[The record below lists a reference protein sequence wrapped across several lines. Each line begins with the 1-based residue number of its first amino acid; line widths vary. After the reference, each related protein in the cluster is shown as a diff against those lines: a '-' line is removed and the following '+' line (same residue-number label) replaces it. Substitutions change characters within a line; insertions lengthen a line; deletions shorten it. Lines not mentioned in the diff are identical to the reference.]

1 MTTITRARK
10 TLLALSAAS
19 VVAIGS
25 FGAATQ
31 VQLPSAS
38 AAQAPT
44 ASDTAMAQEKLNSFY
59 KPALKGEFPGN
70 PAGFV
75 VGKATRSEIID
86 KFGQPEVA
94 RTSVNGFDS
103 YTANMGN
110 PGYAMS
116 YTTSGVLK
124 EIRYFGTNV
133 ERQTNIGGIT
143 MAMVKKNWYAPTST
157 TTIKNGNTTQTKLTY
172 KRGEYNLEFIF
183 NNSLDLSHI
192 NLVKG
197 KA

>member
-1 MTTITRARK
+1 MITTTRVRK
-10 TLLALSAAS
+10 TLLTLSAAG
-19 VVAIGS
+19 VVALGS
-25 FGAATQ
+25 LGAAAYSP
-31 VQLPSAS
+31 LPSAA
-38 AAQAPT
+38 AAQTPT
-44 ASDTAMAQEKLNSFY
+44 ASDTALAQEKLASFY

-75 VGKATRSEIID
+75 VGQTKRSDIID
-86 KFGQPEVA
+86 KFGQPDVT

-116 YTTSGVLK
+116 YTAAGVLK

-143 MAMVKKNWYAPTST
+143 MAMVKKSWYTPTST

-172 KRGEYNLEFIF
+172 KRGDYNLEFIF